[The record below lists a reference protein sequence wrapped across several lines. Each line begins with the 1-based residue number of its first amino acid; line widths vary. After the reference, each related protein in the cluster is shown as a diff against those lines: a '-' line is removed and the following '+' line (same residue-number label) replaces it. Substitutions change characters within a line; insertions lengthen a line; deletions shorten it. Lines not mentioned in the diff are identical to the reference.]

1 VRTRGSLLVDARGDP
16 RAGVILGLV
25 AGALVLLSLGSFAAL
40 LFAGAGSPETL
51 AVWVVAALVVVK
63 VPLLILVWWLLGLKR
78 EQARSGGWSSDECAE
93 ILGYL
98 EGQAQDSAGRP
109 DAAARLAYFSREAWF
124 VADAAADADKP
135 AAVAAALR
143 IDGLAQ
149 AARDGDGRG
158 PAARGAGPTAGA

>member
-1 VRTRGSLLVDARGDP
+1 VATHGSLLVDARGNP

-25 AGALVLLSLGSFAAL
+25 AGALVLLSVGSFAAL
-40 LFAGAGSPETL
+40 VFAGAGSPETL
-51 AVWVVAALVVVK
+51 AIWVLAALVVVK

-78 EQARSGGWSSDECAE
+78 EQARSGGWSSAECAE
-93 ILGYL
+93 ILEYL
-98 EGQAQDSAGRP
+98 EQQAQGSVGKP

-149 AARDGDGRG
+149 AARAGDGRG
-158 PAARGAGPTAGA
+158 PAPRDAGPSAGA

>member
-1 VRTRGSLLVDARGDP
+1 MGSRGSLLVDARGDP

-25 AGALVLLSLGSFAAL
+25 AFALVVLAVGSFAAL
-40 LFAGAGSPETL
+40 LVAGAGSPETL

-63 VPLLILVWWLLGLKR
+63 VPLLVLVWWLLGLKR
-78 EQARSGGWSSDECAE
+78 DQARSGGWSTGECDE

-98 EGQAQDSAGRP
+98 EEQARASAGRS

-135 AAVAAALR
+135 AAVAVALR
-143 IDGLAQ
+143 IDEMAQ
-149 AARDGDGRG
+149 AASAGAG
-158 PAARGAGPTAGA
+158 PTARGAGPGAGT